1 MDSTSWG
8 LVGLIVL
15 LLIGGFFSTARA
27 ALSNLRRQPI
37 REQAERGDRRAARL
51 LEVAENS
58 AQVLNTFRLATLIV
72 YFLIA
77 ALVTTLLLPPLATRL
92 GAALPLLKPVSYLI
106 SYAVAI
112 PLLALLAFLL
122 TESLPE
128 ALAQRDPAVWAM
140 ALLTPAQ
147 ITIALFRPLVAL
159 VTNLRRG
166 IAPMPSG
173 SDGTALLTE
182 AEIMTLIDAGEEEG
196 AIEEEE
202 KEMIYSIFQLDETLV
217 REIMVPRIDIVA
229 LEMNTPL
236 EEARRV
242 IIEAGH
248 SRIPVYENSLDNI
261 KGLLYAKDLLR
272 IWHEDWTSFDMAA
285 LLRPALFAPESK
297 RVSDLLR
304 ELQSA
309 KVHMAIVVDE
319 YGGTAGLVTIEDIVE
334 EIVGEIFD
342 EYDEAEEALYEVLG
356 PDEYVFD
363 ARINLDDFNHLL
375 DVNLSDEMG
384 DTLGGFIYGQLGK
397 IPQAGEVVETP
408 HLHMEVLTV
417 LDRRIRKVRVKKI
430 AADDL
435 PPLSKEHNGNSH
447 ARNGNTH

>member
-77 ALVTTLLLPPLATRL
+77 ALATTLLLPPLATRL
-92 GAALPLLKPVSYLI
+92 GAALPFLKPVSYLI